1 MTPLALLL
9 TVDIYTCCRLLN
21 LGGSGDSGI
30 RQTPEEMVNEMREMV
45 KRFEEAADS
54 AEERVQLARREANVR
69 NTTAKH
75 FWHLALRMFFPATFA
90 LCVHSLALSGIRA
103 A

>member
-1 MTPLALLL
+1 MGTLEKCEPAGS
-9 TVDIYTCCRLLN
+9 VADRRYARVCRLLN

-30 RQTPEEMVNEMREMV
+30 RQTPEEMVNEMREKV

-69 NTTAKH
+69 SEPTLVP
-75 FWHLALRMFFPATFA
+75 F
-90 LCVHSLALSGIRA
+90 
-103 A
+103 

>member
-1 MTPLALLL
+1 M
-9 TVDIYTCCRLLN
+9 CCRLLN

-30 RQTPEEMVNEMREMV
+30 RQTPEEMVNEMREKV

-69 NTTAKH
+69 ST
-75 FWHLALRMFFPATFA
+75 TFA
-90 LCVHSLALSGIRA
+90 LCTRSVRNSSGSMERMRLSFHYSC
-103 A
+103 